1 MANRAAILTEAKA
14 HPVKVDDF
22 PMPEAGPHQMIVKNH
37 AVAFN
42 PADAAI
48 QTAGVL
54 IQQFPAILG
63 EDLAGEIVSV
73 GPDVTRFKVGD
84 RVVAMAADVKFTEPV
99 PYLGSFQLYCRVND
113 DFAAKIPDN
122 ITTTEACVLPLCLC
136 TAAASVLFKQ
146 NLALPYPE
154 LNPKP
159 TGTVVLI
166 WGASSSVGSCA
177 VQLALAGG
185 CEVASTSS
193 AQNMKYCS
201 DLGAAYTFDYKSP
214 TIVDDVVNALKGK
227 KSAGVFCCVQDQES
241 MRNSARIASKLG
253 GNKFVATVLPP
264 LPYFSM
270 PEDLPEDV
278 TMGWSE
284 FHLDTRRNMWPSRTD
299 IVADSCSDV
308 RNDPCCAPMWEHWLT
323 DALANG
329 SMKCKP
335 DPEVVGEGLEYI
347 QEALDRMA
355 KGVSAKKLVVKLQ

>member
-14 HPVKVDDF
+14 HPVKIDDF

-37 AVAFN
+37 AVALN
-42 PADAAI
+42 PADAI
-48 QTAGVL
+48 VQTTGVL
-54 IQQFPAILG
+54 IQQYPAILG
-63 EDLAGEIVSV
+63 EDLAGEVVSV

-84 RVVAMAADVKFTEPV
+84 RVVAVAADIKFTEPV

-113 DFAAKIPDN
+113 DFAAKLPDN
-122 ITTTEACVLPLCLC
+122 VSAVEACVLPLCLC

-185 CEVASTSS
+185 CEVATTSS
-193 AQNMKYCS
+193 AHNMKYCS
-201 DLGAAYTFDYKSP
+201 DLGAAHTFDYKSP

-227 KSAGVFCCVQDQES
+227 KSAGVFCCVQDPES
-241 MRNSARIASKLG
+241 IKNCARIASKLG

-270 PEDLPEDV
+270 PEGLPEDV

-284 FHLDTRRNMWPSRTD
+284 F
-299 IVADSCSDV
+299 I
-308 RNDPCCAPMWEHWLT
+308 
-323 DALANG
+323 
-329 SMKCKP
+329 
-335 DPEVVGEGLEYI
+335 
-347 QEALDRMA
+347 
-355 KGVSAKKLVVKLQ
+355 